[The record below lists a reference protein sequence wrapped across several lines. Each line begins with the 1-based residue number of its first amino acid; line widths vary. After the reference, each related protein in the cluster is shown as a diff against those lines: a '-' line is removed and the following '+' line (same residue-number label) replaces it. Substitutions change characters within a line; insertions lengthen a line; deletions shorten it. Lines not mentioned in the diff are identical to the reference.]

1 MKVVKD
7 FKDYLDIIDK
17 LALKLPPEDKNKLSN
32 ILSVMLTLLVSLKR
46 DSHLGSIKFP
56 WE

>member
-1 MKVVKD
+1 MKVIKD

-17 LALKLPPEDKNKLSN
+17 LAKKLPAEQKRKLN
-32 ILSVMLTLLVSLKR
+32 TILSVMLTFLVSFKR
-46 DSHLGSIKFP
+46 DSKLGSITFP